1 MRNCLRKA
9 VCTRAFM
16 ICSITFRT
24 EKGPA
29 AGQLLRTE
37 PQSRLSFNPDSAVA
51 IDKKREAQ
59 AFRSEVDGF
68 LPLSRH

>member
-9 VCTRAFM
+9 ACTRAFM

-37 PQSRLSFNPDSAVA
+37 PQSRLSLTRIPQLRSTKSARRNPSAA
-51 IDKKREAQ
+51 K
-59 AFRSEVDGF
+59 SMGF
-68 LPLSRH
+68 CL